1 MYNYANN
8 IESMY
13 RKKKKIAFPCYLIT
27 LKTFFGVI
35 LRYFCLLNLSMKQGL
50 PLIA

>member
-13 RKKKKIAFPCYLIT
+13 RKKIAFPCYLIT